1 MISRFSILSD
11 SREVV
16 EGSGSSVHLV
26 PHLALV
32 AAASRAELAT
42 ALRTIYLDLQG
53 SAPFAFR
60 GR

>member
-32 AAASRAELAT
+32 AAAAGGRCHC
-42 ALRTIYLDLQG
+42 R
-53 SAPFAFR
+53 SA
-60 GR
+60 